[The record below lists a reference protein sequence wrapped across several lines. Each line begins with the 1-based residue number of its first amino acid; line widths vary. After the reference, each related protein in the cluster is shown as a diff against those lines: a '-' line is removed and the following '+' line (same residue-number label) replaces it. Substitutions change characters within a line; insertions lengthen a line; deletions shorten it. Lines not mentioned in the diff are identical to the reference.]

1 MGSSAFGPNPNRPRK
16 RARILYE
23 NRISL
28 YAFLAALPGLLVSG
42 ILVWMQPWS
51 VESRT
56 ALIGAEVFVWWL
68 LALALQEQTTRP
80 LQTLANVVGSLREED
95 YSFRARNAVAEDAL
109 GELSIEVNALADMLS
124 DQKIRAI
131 EATALLQRV
140 VDEIDAPLFAFDPG
154 SVLRVVNPAGEH
166 LLRQS
171 RVRMLGRTAAELNLE
186 QCLTA
191 SNESLVDLNV
201 NASQAR
207 WLLRRSSFRQ
217 HGVPH
222 TLVVLSDV
230 SRALRE
236 EERRAWQRLIRVLG
250 HELSNSLAP
259 IKSIAGSLSSRVA
272 STSMDADVRSDVQ
285 RGLEIIEAR
294 SASLH
299 RFLEAYR
306 RLAQMPAPV
315 LREVRLSPLIARV
328 AGLETRV
335 QVCVKPGPDVAFQ
348 ADPDQLEQMFINLVR
363 NAADAVLEAKGASP
377 DDSDATESEPK
388 NIPKNISENI
398 EVHWSADADDIV
410 LAIDDHGPG
419 LLNPANVFTPFYTT
433 KPNGSGVG
441 LVLSR
446 QIAEAHGGRIEISNR
461 RDVRGCT
468 VRVVLPR
475 SRANVVATAV
485 NL

>member
-1 MGSSAFGPNPNRPRK
+1 MGSSPTFRKPARPRK
-16 RARILYE
+16 RTRLLYE

-28 YAFLAALPGLLVSG
+28 YAFLVAVPGLLVSAV
-42 ILVWMQPWS
+42 LVWIQPWTLGA
-51 VESRT
+51 RL
-56 ALIGAEVFVWWL
+56 ALIIVELFAWWL

-80 LQTLANVVGSLREED
+80 LQTLANVIGSLREED
-95 YSFRARNAVAEDAL
+95 YSFRARNAAPEDAL
-109 GELSIEVNALADMLS
+109 GELSLEVNLLADMLAN
-124 DQKIRAI
+124 DKVRTI

-154 SVLRVVNPAGEH
+154 STLRLVNPAGEH
-166 LLRQS
+166 LLRQNKGH
-171 RVRMLGRTAAELNLE
+171 MLGRNVKDLNLQ

-191 SNESLVDLNV
+191 DNESVVELNV
-201 NASQAR
+201 NGSQAR

-217 HGVPH
+217 NGVPH

-259 IKSIAGSLSSRVA
+259 IKSIAGSLSSRV
-272 STSMDADVRSDVQ
+272 SVTQMESGLQSDLQ

-306 RLAQMPAPV
+306 KLAQMPAPV
-315 LREVRLSPLIARV
+315 LRDVALEPLINRA
-328 AGLETRV
+328 AALETRI
-335 QVCVKPGPDVAFQ
+335 QVAVEPGPSVLFQ
-348 ADPDQLEQMFINLVR
+348 ADPDQLEQMLINLVR
-363 NAADAVLEAKGASP
+363 NAADAVLEGSAIDAKSSP
-377 DDSDATESEPK
+377 GPAQLPLQRKVT
-388 NIPKNISENI
+388 
-398 EVHWSADADDIV
+398 VRWSAEPSDVTLLIEDD
-410 LAIDDHGPG
+410 GPG
-419 LLNPANVFTPFYTT
+419 LSNPSNVFTPFYTT

-446 QIAEAHGGRIEISNR
+446 QIAEAHGGNIEISNR
-461 RDVRGCT
+461 HQRRGC
-468 VRVVLPR
+468 VVKVVLPR
-475 SRANVVATAV
+475 SPSRPPAV
-485 NL
+485 TSHL

>member
-1 MGSSAFGPNPNRPRK
+1 
-16 RARILYE
+16 
-23 NRISL
+23 
-28 YAFLAALPGLLVSG
+28 
-42 ILVWMQPWS
+42 MQPWTI
-51 VESRT
+51 ESRV
-56 ALIGAEVFVWWL
+56 ALTVAELFIWWL

-80 LQTLANVVGSLREED
+80 LQTLANVIGSLREED
-95 YSFRARNAVAEDAL
+95 FSFRARNATPEDAL
-109 GELSIEVNALADMLS
+109 GELSLEVNALADMLS
-124 DQKIRAI
+124 DQKVRAV

-140 VDEIDAPLFAFDPG
+140 VDEIDAPLFAFDPA
-154 SVLRVVNPAGEH
+154 SHLRLVNPAGEH
-166 LLRQS
+166 LLRKTQA
-171 RVRMLGRTAAELNLE
+171 RMLGHSAAELNLE
-186 QCLTA
+186 TCLT
-191 SNESLVDLNV
+191 SENESLVELNL
-201 NASQAR
+201 NNSQAR

-259 IKSIAGSLSSRVA
+259 IKSIAGSLSSRVS
-272 STSMDADVRSDVQ
+272 STPMEPEVRSDLQ

-315 LREVRLSPLIARV
+315 LREVRIGLLITRA
-328 AGLETRV
+328 ASLETRMNVSV
-335 QVCVKPGPDVAFQ
+335 QPGPDVIFQ
-348 ADPDQLEQMFINLVR
+348 ADPDQLEQMLINLVR
-363 NAADAVLEAKGASP
+363 NATDAVLEMSPVSKHGASGVG
-377 DDSDATESEPK
+377 SEK
-388 NIPKNISENI
+388 QQV
-398 EVHWSADADDIV
+398 EVHWDADPSNVI
-410 LAIDDHGPG
+410 LTIDDNGPG
-419 LLNPANVFTPFYTT
+419 LSNPANVFTPFYTT

-461 RDVRGCT
+461 IGVRGCS

-475 SRANVVATAV
+475 SPSSVVPTPR

>member
-1 MGSSAFGPNPNRPRK
+1 MASSAPAPKPALKKK
-16 RARILYE
+16 RVRLLYE
-23 NRISL
+23 HRINL
-28 YAFLAALPGLLVSG
+28 YCFLVALPGLLVSI
-42 ILVWMQPWS
+42 ILVWMQPWTL
-51 VESRT
+51 ESRLG
-56 ALIGAEVFVWWL
+56 LIVIELFVWWL

-80 LQTLANVVGSLREED
+80 LQTLSNVISALREED

-109 GELSIEVNALADMLS
+109 GELSLEVNALADMLS
-124 DQKIRAI
+124 DEKIRTI

-140 VDEIDAPLFAFDPG
+140 VDEIDAPLFAFDPA
-154 SVLRVVNPAGEH
+154 SVLRLVNPAGEH

-171 RVRMLGRTAAELNLE
+171 QARMLGRSAADLKL
-186 QCLTA
+186 QKCLDA
-191 SNESLVDLNV
+191 DNGSLVELELK
-201 NASQAR
+201 ASQAR

-217 HGVPH
+217 NGVPH

-259 IKSIAGSLSSRVA
+259 IKSIAGSLNSQVSSTA
-272 STSMDADVRSDVQ
+272 MDAVVRHDLQ
-285 RGLEIIEAR
+285 HGLEIIEAR

-315 LREVRLSPLIARV
+315 LRDVDLPKLVARV
-328 AGLETRV
+328 AGLETRIK
-335 QVCVKPGPDVAFQ
+335 VCVQPGPTVVFV
-348 ADPDQLEQMFINLVR
+348 ADPDQLEQMLINLVR
-363 NAADAVLEAKGASP
+363 NAADAV
-377 DDSDATESEPK
+377 
-388 NIPKNISENI
+388 I
-398 EVHWSADADDIV
+398 EVAADAAKLSAPAGDSTSSDGDRKVRVGWDLSEVDVNLFIE
-410 LAIDDHGPG
+410 DNGPG

-433 KPNGSGVG
+433 KPGGSGVG

-461 RDVRGCT
+461 NGQRGC
-468 VRVVLPR
+468 VVKVVLPR
-475 SRANVVATAV
+475 APIQR
-485 NL
+485 

>member
-1 MGSSAFGPNPNRPRK
+1 MGSSSSGPNPKPPRK
-16 RARILYE
+16 QARLLYE

-28 YAFLAALPGLLVSG
+28 YSFLVALPALIVSG
-42 ILVWMQPWS
+42 FFIWTQPWTI
-51 VESRT
+51 ESR
-56 ALIGAEVFVWWL
+56 LVFIGAELFVWWL
-68 LALALQEQTTRP
+68 IALALQEQTTRP
-80 LQTLANVVGSLREED
+80 LQTLANVIGSLREED

-124 DQKIRAI
+124 DQRVRAI

-140 VDEIDAPLFAFDPG
+140 VDEIDAPLFAFDPA
-154 SVLRVVNPAGEH
+154 SVLRLVNPAGEH

-171 RVRMLGRTAAELNLE
+171 KMRMLGRTAADLNLGS
-186 QCLTA
+186 CLSA
-191 SNESLVDLNV
+191 ANESLVELNLD
-201 NASQAR
+201 ASQAR

-222 TLVVLSDV
+222 TLIVLSDV

-259 IKSIAGSLSSRVA
+259 IKSIAGSLSSRVSA
-272 STSMDADVRSDVQ
+272 TPMDAEVRSDLQ

-306 RLAQMPAPV
+306 RLAQMPAPA
-315 LREVRLSPLIARV
+315 LREVNLGPLIARI

-335 QVCVKPGPDVAFQ
+335 KVCVQPGAEVVFQ
-348 ADPDQLEQMFINLVR
+348 ADPDQLEQMLINLVR
-363 NAADAVLEAKGASP
+363 NAADAVLESAS
-377 DDSDATESEPK
+377 SEG
-388 NIPKNISENI
+388 SEKDTSPENV
-398 EVHWSADADDIV
+398 EVLWNADKEDVV
-410 LAIDDHGPG
+410 LTINDHGPG

-446 QIAEAHGGRIEISNR
+446 QIAEAHGGTIEITNR
-461 RDVRGCT
+461 RDVRGCS

-475 SRANVVATAV
+475 SRSSATAAPV

>member
-1 MGSSAFGPNPNRPRK
+1 MASSAPAPKPASRPRK
-16 RARILYE
+16 RVRLLYE
-23 NRISL
+23 HRVNL
-28 YAFLAALPGLLVSG
+28 YCFLVALPGLIVSI
-42 ILVWMQPWS
+42 ILVWMQSWTL
-51 VESRT
+51 ESRL
-56 ALIGAEVFVWWL
+56 ALIALELFIWWL

-80 LQTLANVVGSLREED
+80 LQTLANVIGALREED

-109 GELSIEVNALADMLS
+109 GELSLEVNALADMLS

-140 VDEIDAPLFAFDPG
+140 VDEIDAPLFAFDPA
-154 SVLRVVNPAGEH
+154 SLLRLVNPAGEH

-171 RVRMLGRTAAELNLE
+171 QARMLGRSAADLKLQKCLE
-186 QCLTA
+186 A
-191 SNESLVDLNV
+191 DNESLVELDLKD
-201 NASQAR
+201 SQAR

-217 HGVPH
+217 NGVPH

-259 IKSIAGSLSSRVA
+259 IKSIAGSLNSRVS
-272 STSMDADVRSDVQ
+272 STDMDNDVRHDLQ
-285 RGLEIIEAR
+285 HGLEIIEAR

-315 LREVRLSPLIARV
+315 LRDVDLPKLVARV
-328 AGLETRV
+328 AGLETRIK
-335 QVCVKPGPDVAFQ
+335 VCVHSGPAVVFV
-348 ADPDQLEQMFINLVR
+348 ADPDQLEQMLINLVR
-363 NAADAVLEAKGASP
+363 NAADAVLELSP
-377 DDSDATESEPK
+377 DRTTSNNLPSDSISSVNGDRVRVRWDVTEADV
-388 NIPKNISENI
+388 NLLI
-398 EVHWSADADDIV
+398 EDN
-410 LAIDDHGPG
+410 GPG

-433 KPNGSGVG
+433 KPSGSGVG

-461 RDVRGCT
+461 NGERGCL
-468 VRVVLPR
+468 VKVVLPR
-475 SRANVVATAV
+475 IPQQQR
-485 NL
+485 

>member
-1 MGSSAFGPNPNRPRK
+1 MGSSSTPTSRPRK
-16 RARILYE
+16 RTRLLYE
-23 NRISL
+23 QRISL
-28 YAFLAALPGLLVSG
+28 YSFLVGLPGMLVATV
-42 ILVWMQPWS
+42 LVWKQPWGTG
-51 VESRT
+51 SRL
-56 ALIGAEVFVWWL
+56 ALIGAVLFVWWL
-68 LALALQEQTTRP
+68 FAMALQEQTIRP
-80 LQTLANVVGSLREED
+80 LQTLANVIGSLREED
-95 YSFRARNAVAEDAL
+95 YSFRARYPVPEDAL
-109 GELSIEVNALADMLS
+109 GELSLEVNLLADMLS
-124 DQKIRAI
+124 GHKVRTI

-140 VDEIDAPLFAFDPG
+140 VDEIDAPLFAFDPA
-154 SVLRVVNPAGEH
+154 SNLRLVNPAGEH
-166 LLRQS
+166 LLRQPKA
-171 RVRMLGRTAAELNLE
+171 RMMGRNAADLKLQ
-186 QCLTA
+186 QCLDA
-191 SNESLVDLNV
+191 ENESLVDLKL

-217 HGVPH
+217 NGVPH

-259 IKSIAGSLSSRVA
+259 IKSIAGSLGARV
-272 STSMDADVRSDVQ
+272 STTAMDADVRSDLQ

-306 RLAQMPAPV
+306 RMAQMPAPA
-315 LREVRLSPLIARV
+315 LREVALAPLVTRA
-328 AGLETRV
+328 AGLEMRIKVAV
-335 QVCVKPGPDVAFQ
+335 QPGPDVLFQ

-363 NAADAVLEAKGASP
+363 NAADAVLETAGSSGDSSSGAASSK
-377 DDSDATESEPK
+377 SDRVV
-388 NIPKNISENI
+388 
-398 EVHWSADADDIV
+398 VHWDADEQDVV
-410 LAIDDHGPG
+410 LTIDDEGPG
-419 LLNPANVFTPFYTT
+419 LSNPGNVFTPFYTT

-461 RDVRGCT
+461 RNGRGCS

-475 SRANVVATAV
+475 SPVRPVASSRE
-485 NL
+485 L